1 MSDERLQLMKI
12 CEDKLIILKKKYLS
26 ILSMQNDQI
35 SIFDKARLRYILP
48 EISYAL
54 ARIKNGNY
62 GVCEE
67 TGTDIEATRLLAVP
81 WTRVCIKAI

>member
-1 MSDERLQLMKI
+1 MSDERFQLMKI
-12 CEDKLIILKKKYLS
+12 CENKLIELKKTYLS
-26 ILSMQNDQI
+26 ILSDDQNQH
-35 SIFDKARLRYILP
+35 SIFDKARLRYIIP

-67 TGTDIEATRLLAVP
+67 TGEDIETPRLLAIP
-81 WTRVCIKAI
+81 WTRVSLKAL